1 MPRGMSPGAKKPC
14 VIYCHGNSSS
24 RLESLDLIAPLLL
37 SGIMLACFDFSGSGM
52 SEGQYISLGYYEK
65 DDIEAVVTYLR
76 ASGKVSMIGLWGRSM
91 GAVTT
96 LMYADKDH
104 GLAGICLDSPF
115 CDLRLLASEL
125 VERKSPIPMPDSV
138 VEGVIQSIRDT
149 IQSKVNFDILDLNP
163 LKYNVSQSYI
173 PAYFISAKEDE
184 LIPPHH
190 AERLHEKYMGDKTY
204 KLIEGSHNSHRPE
217 YIIDSIVIFFVNC
230 FSVAGEKDLS
240 PAKTGSS
247 FQDLNYNEDELLHLA
262 INNSLK
268 QQ

>member
-1 MPRGMSPGAKKPC
+1 MPRGMTPGTTKPC

-65 DDIEAVVTYLR
+65 DDIEAVVNYLR
-76 ASGKVSMIGLWGRSM
+76 SSGKVSMIGLWGRSM

-104 GLAGICLDSPF
+104 TLAGICLDSPF

-138 VEGVIQSIRDT
+138 IEGCIQSLRET
-149 IQSKVNFDILDLNP
+149 IKTKANFDILDLNP
-163 LKYNVSQSYI
+163 LKNNVSQSFI
-173 PAYFISAKEDE
+173 PAYFISAKDDE

-190 AERLHEKYMGDKTY
+190 AEKLHEKYMGDKTY
-204 KLIEGSHNSHRPE
+204 KLIDGTHNSHRPE
-217 YIIDSIVIFFVNC
+217 YIIDSIIIFFVNC

-240 PAKTGSS
+240 AVKMGSS
-247 FQDLNYNEDELLHLA
+247 FFGMDANEDEILA
-262 INNSLK
+262 IAIKNSL
-268 QQ
+268 QHQ